1 MLSTLGSP
9 FGSPCGRRQRG
20 LSLVEMMV
28 GLAVGLLVVAGAT
41 MVVTT
46 QLGDNRRLLL
56 ETQLQQDLRA
66 AADIITRDLR
76 RAGSWTDTARLSL
89 WTPTAAPQANPY
101 SAATPASGVTSSEV
115 SYGYYRNA
123 GSPTLYG
130 FKLQDAVLKSLLGGT
145 PQELTDPRIMEVL
158 TFDVTAR
165 DGPAQQTPCPKLC
178 PGLPLPAT
186 ACWPAVTVRDFVV
199 AITARSV
206 ADPAVQRS
214 LSTSVRVRNDVVTGA
229 CPA

>member
-1 MLSTLGSP
+1 MLKTLRP
-9 FGSPCGRRQRG
+9 ALARHRQRG

-46 QLGDNRRLLL
+46 QLGDNRRLML

-66 AADIITRDLR
+66 SADVITRDLR
-76 RAGSWTDTARLSL
+76 RAGAWTDTARTSL
-89 WTPTAAPQANPY
+89 WSATAAPASNPY
-101 SAATPASGVTSSEV
+101 TAATPASGVTASQV
-115 SYGYYRNA
+115 TYGYYRSA
-123 GSPTLYG
+123 GSSTAYG
-130 FKLQDAVLKSLLGGT
+130 FQLSSGKLQTLLAGNWLD
-145 PQELTDPRIMEVL
+145 LTDVRVMTV
-158 TFDVTAR
+158 TAFSVTAR

-178 PGLPLPAT
+178 PGLPAPAT
-186 ACWPAVTVRDFVV
+186 ACWPAVTVRDFVI
-199 AITARSV
+199 AITAQSV

>member
-1 MLSTLGSP
+1 MLNVSRSSLS
-9 FGSPCGRRQRG
+9 RYRQRG

-66 AADIITRDLR
+66 SADIITRDLR
-76 RAGSWTDTARLSL
+76 RAGAWTDTARTSL
-89 WTPTAAPQANPY
+89 WSATAAPQVNPFT
-101 SAATPASGVTSSEV
+101 ATAPASGETASQVDYRYSRQGSTS
-115 SYGYYRNA
+115 
-123 GSPTLYG
+123 TTYG
-130 FKLQDAVLKSLLGGT
+130 FRLNEHGVLQSLLGT
-145 PQELTDPRIMEVL
+145 TWQDLTDARVL
-158 TFDVTAR
+158 TVTTFDVTAR
-165 DGPAQQTPCPKLC
+165 DGPAQQTPCPNLC
-178 PGLPLPAT
+178 PGLPAPAT
-186 ACWPAVTVRDFVV
+186 ACWPTVTVREFVV
-199 AITARSV
+199 DITAQSV

-214 LSTSVRVRNDVVTGA
+214 LSTAVRVRNDVVNGA

>member
-1 MLSTLGSP
+1 MSMSTFGRSP
-9 FGSPCGRRQRG
+9 SYRHQRG

-66 AADIITRDLR
+66 SADIITRDLR
-76 RAGSWTDTARLSL
+76 RTGAWTDDARFGL
-89 WTPTAAPQANPY
+89 WSPSAAPQANPY
-101 SAATPASGVTSSEV
+101 TAATPASGVTASQV
-115 SYGYYRNA
+115 GYGYYRNA
-123 GSPTLYG
+123 SSPTVYG
-130 FKLQDAVLKSLLGGT
+130 FKLEGGVLKSLLGDSW
-145 PQELTDPRIMEVL
+145 QELTDRRVMTVT

-178 PGLPLPAT
+178 PGLPAPAT
-186 ACWPAVTVRDFVV
+186 ACWPAVTVRDFIVD
-199 AITARSV
+199 ITAQSV
-206 ADPAVQRS
+206 VDPAVRRS
-214 LSTSVRVRNDVVTGA
+214 LSTSVRVRNDVVSGA

>member
-1 MLSTLGSP
+1 MLKTLRP
-9 FGSPCGRRQRG
+9 ALARHRQRG

-46 QLGDNRRLLL
+46 QLGDNRRLML

-66 AADIITRDLR
+66 SADVITRDLR
-76 RAGSWTDTARLSL
+76 RAGAWTDSASTSL
-89 WTPTAAPQANPY
+89 WSATAAPASNPY
-101 SAATPASGVTSSEV
+101 TAATPASGVTASQV
-115 SYGYYRNA
+115 TYGYFRA
-123 GSPTLYG
+123 SGSPTAYG
-130 FKLQDAVLKSLLGGT
+130 FRLSSGVLQTLLAGT
-145 PQELTDPRIMEVL
+145 WQDLTDVRVMTV
-158 TFDVTAR
+158 TAFSVTAR

-178 PGLPLPAT
+178 PGLPAPAT
-186 ACWPAVTVRDFVV
+186 ACWPAVTVRDFVI
-199 AITARSV
+199 AITAQSV